1 MFKFKKLFICFMLVF
16 MCISTSVLAVQNPDV
31 KADASNSPASI
42 SEDLY
47 ITNSD
52 SYTLSDIVYGNIYA
66 STKKFVTNP
75 LNNGGIVNG
84 NLFLISSQ
92 VSIESKV
99 TFSDTKDKYGNY
111 IVTSHTPHS
120 IINGNAYILADSFEL
135 QAGSEI
141 HGDLY
146 VAANSVKIDQ
156 DAIIDGNIYITASS
170 ITLNGQI
177 TGSVYVTASEFTM
190 NYFTY
195 IARDLFLNTQNAT
208 LSGVVY
214 RNAFITADGNVKATS
229 DFRVSNNLVVNSA
242 LDFSFSGEVQG
253 NAKINAQNLHF
264 NKDENTL
271 CTIKGN
277 LEYGTQ
283 KETSVPDGIVAG
295 SVSTFKYED
304 KISHKVSIKSII
316 LSLLTLLVY
325 VLGVVI
331 LCKKL
336 APNATSNLPEL
347 SFANV
352 LKSLGFGLLSL
363 VAIGFIFIILC
374 LVGVGVS
381 LAFFVVF
388 AYLFVV
394 GLAFPLLINQ
404 IAEKLNFKMNTL
416 LKILIVTILAYVIK
430 CIPFV
435 GSTLMFMALVVGIG
449 QILMTLFKRNK

>member
-1 MFKFKKLFICFMLVF
+1 M
-16 MCISTSVLAVQNPDV
+16 
-31 KADASNSPASI
+31 
-42 SEDLY
+42 
-47 ITNSD
+47 
-52 SYTLSDIVYGNIYA
+52 
-66 STKKFVTNP
+66 
-75 LNNGGIVNG
+75 
-84 NLFLISSQ
+84 
-92 VSIESKV
+92 
-99 TFSDTKDKYGNY
+99 
-111 IVTSHTPHS
+111 
-120 IINGNAYILADSFEL
+120 
-135 QAGSEI
+135 
-141 HGDLY
+141 
-146 VAANSVKIDQ
+146 
-156 DAIIDGNIYITASS
+156 
-170 ITLNGQI
+170 
-177 TGSVYVTASEFTM
+177 
-190 NYFTY
+190 
-195 IARDLFLNTQNAT
+195 
-208 LSGVVY
+208 
-214 RNAFITADGNVKATS
+214 
-229 DFRVSNNLVVNSA
+229 
-242 LDFSFSGEVQG
+242 
-253 NAKINAQNLHF
+253 HF

>member
-1 MFKFKKLFICFMLVF
+1 M
-16 MCISTSVLAVQNPDV
+16 
-31 KADASNSPASI
+31 
-42 SEDLY
+42 
-47 ITNSD
+47 
-52 SYTLSDIVYGNIYA
+52 
-66 STKKFVTNP
+66 
-75 LNNGGIVNG
+75 
-84 NLFLISSQ
+84 
-92 VSIESKV
+92 
-99 TFSDTKDKYGNY
+99 
-111 IVTSHTPHS
+111 
-120 IINGNAYILADSFEL
+120 